1 MEGAMRRTF
10 FTLTLLGAAIAFAQ
24 PDKAPLP
31 PIQPVVPGEQQ
42 PSAPGGRKAPALPQ
56 LTLSPPVEDV
66 AKIEYASNGF
76 IEAAHALVLIPD
88 ASTTP
93 TFMLNKAQ
101 KIVRETFAAR
111 ASLDFVD
118 ISIYTKGQYG
128 GFGGPL
134 PRFTASVSK
143 KRLPDFLRLSL
154 TNLKSFR
161 HLWINPQDAFYGP
174 PAPEPTDELEQN
186 PQFEG
191 TAAQLK
197 AQQLEQNA
205 AALQGGVVGN
215 RFYHGNPD
223 RKLAALT
230 FDDAPHPLYAPL
242 LLDSL
247 HRAGVR
253 ATFFIIGRNAE
264 AYPYFVQ
271 DMLREGHEI
280 ANHTYHHVRLNS
292 ADEAT
297 VRSEIT
303 QTNEILEAISKKPV
317 QFFRPPG
324 GRFSPTVLKVVRELG
339 MTLAFWTDD
348 PGDFNNL
355 GDKPLEAKLLSRLR
369 SGGIVLLHDNV
380 LQTIQILPTF
390 LRLAQQEGIALG
402 TTSDLLRGKL
412 TGHASSFPDSP
423 TVARP

>member
-1 MEGAMRRTF
+1 MVRTLF
-10 FTLTLLGAAIAFAQ
+10 FMLLVGMGLALAQ

-42 PSAPGGRKAPALPQ
+42 PAAPGQRKAPPLPQ
-56 LTLSPPVEDV
+56 ITLNPAVEDV

-76 IEAAHALVLIPD
+76 IEAAHALILIPD
-88 ASTTP
+88 PSTTP
-93 TFMLNKAQ
+93 TFMLTKAQ
-101 KIVRETFAAR
+101 KVVRETFAAR
-111 ASLDFVD
+111 PSLEFVD
-118 ISIYTKGQYG
+118 VSIYAKGQYG

-134 PRFTASVSK
+134 PRFTASVK
-143 KRLPDFLRLSL
+143 KERLNDFLRLTLS
-154 TNLKSFR
+154 TLKSDR

-174 PAPEPTDELEQN
+174 PAPGTTDELEQN
-186 PQFEG
+186 LQFEG
-191 TAAQLK
+191 TTSQLK

-205 AALQGGVVGN
+205 ASLQGGVVGS
-215 RFYHGNPD
+215 RLYHGDPSH
-223 RKLAALT
+223 KLAALT

-247 HRAGVR
+247 RRAGVK
-253 ATFFIIGRNAE
+253 ATFFVIGRNAE

-271 DMLREGHEI
+271 DMVRDGHEI
-280 ANHTYHHVRLNS
+280 GNHTYHHVRLNS

-297 VRSEIT
+297 VRGEIN
-303 QTNEILEAISKKPV
+303 QANEVLEHITGKPV

-324 GRFSPTVLKVVRELG
+324 GRFSPTVLKVVRELN

-355 GDKPLEAKLLSRLR
+355 GDKPLEAKLLSKLR

-380 LQTIQILPTF
+380 LQTIQILPAF
-390 LRLAQQEGIALG
+390 MRLAQREGIGLG
-402 TTSDLLRGKL
+402 TTADLIRGKL
-412 TGHASSFPDSP
+412 GSPKTSSLTEPQ
-423 TVARP
+423 VRN